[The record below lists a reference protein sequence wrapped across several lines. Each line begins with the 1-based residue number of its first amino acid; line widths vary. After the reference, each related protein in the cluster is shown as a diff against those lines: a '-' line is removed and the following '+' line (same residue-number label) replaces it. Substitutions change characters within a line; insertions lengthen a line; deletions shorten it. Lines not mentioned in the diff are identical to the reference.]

1 MSHSSGRKAWS
12 LTVWVIGV
20 IGLRVFRRAGSSGI
34 TLLHLIRMRAAV
46 VGHVEWIEFGR
57 VDHVPAPGEIVHVDE
72 SWEVPGG
79 GGAVSA
85 VQLCRLADAG
95 TLYTALG
102 DDELGHRSKSD
113 LERLGLRVEAVFR
126 PEPQRRAFVHVDRA
140 GERTI
145 TVVGDRL
152 GPRADDPLPWHELGE
167 VDAVYFTAGDPGA
180 LREAR
185 RARALVATARG
196 LDVVAAAGVELDAL
210 VASSRDR
217 GERYEAGDLE
227 PPPRHVVRTAG
238 AAGGEYETAAG
249 ERGRWEA
256 SALPGPVSDFYGCGD
271 SFAAGLT
278 YGLGAGLP
286 IGEAVRLGGRCGAAC
301 ATGRGPYEGQ
311 LRDPD

>member
-1 MSHSSGRKAWS
+1 
-12 LTVWVIGV
+12 
-20 IGLRVFRRAGSSGI
+20 
-34 TLLHLIRMRAAV
+34 MRAAV

-57 VDHVPAPGEIVHVDE
+57 VDRVPAPGEIVHVSD

-79 GGAVSA
+79 GGAVAA
-85 VQLCRLADAG
+85 VQLCRLAGAG

-102 DDELGHRSKSD
+102 DDELGHRSKRE
-113 LERLGLRVEAVFR
+113 LEQLGLRVEAVFR

-145 TVVGDRL
+145 TVIGDRL
-152 GPRADDPLPWHELGE
+152 GPRADDPLPWHELSD
-167 VDAVYFTAGDPGA
+167 VDTLYLTAGDAGA
-180 LREAR
+180 VREAR
-185 RARALVATARG
+185 RARTLVGTVRGIAALAE
-196 LDVVAAAGVELDAL
+196 AAVELDAL

-217 GERYEAGDLE
+217 GERYEGGLE

-238 AAGGEYETAAG
+238 ADGGEYETPAG

-256 SALPGPVSDFYGCGD
+256 TAPPGPVSDFYGCGD

-278 YGLGAGLP
+278 YGLGAGMP
-286 IGEAVRLGGRCGAAC
+286 IRAAAELGARCGAAC

-311 LRDPD
+311 LRSAG